1 VVGGFMPSTAARRAI
16 GSLVLGQYDGDR
28 LIYAGKVGSGFTE
41 SSALSLFK
49 TLDAERRQT
58 SPFEPPPPPDA
69 ARGVRY
75 VEPRLVAEV
84 EFRGRTA
91 AGGLVRHAV
100 FKGLRED
107 KNARDVTREDAT
119 VPSASPDPPASA
131 VKLTHPDRLL
141 WPDAGVTKQGLA
153 DFYAEI
159 WDWIRPHVTDR
170 PLALVRC
177 PEGIAGECFFQ
188 KHQWAGLGPYVA
200 RVADPTDSQ
209 PVLAIDSLDGL
220 IALVQAGV
228 LEIHPWGARVS
239 DLERPDRV
247 TIDLDP
253 GEGVSWDDLCAAAR
267 EVRERLAADKIV
279 SFCKTTGGKG
289 LHVVFPLTPAAD
301 WETVKAYT
309 KAMADSMEKD
319 APARFVASATKAR
332 RGGRIFV
339 DYLRNARG
347 ATAVGAYSTRARP
360 GAPVSTPV
368 DWDELGPG
376 LVPGRFTVGN
386 LLARLDS
393 LSADPWAAMAGLRQT
408 LPKPKSRR

>member
-1 VVGGFMPSTAARRAI
+1 M
-16 GSLVLGQYDGDR
+16 
-28 LIYAGKVGSGFTE
+28 
-41 SSALSLFK
+41 
-49 TLDAERRQT
+49 
-58 SPFEPPPPPDA
+58 
-69 ARGVRY
+69 
-75 VEPRLVAEV
+75 
-84 EFRGRTA
+84 
-91 AGGLVRHAV
+91 
-100 FKGLRED
+100 
-107 KNARDVTREDAT
+107 
-119 VPSASPDPPASA
+119 PSASPDPPAVA

-159 WDWIRPHVTDR
+159 WDWIRPHVTGR

-188 KHQWAGLGPYVA
+188 KHQWAGLSPYVE
-200 RVADPTDSQ
+200 RVADPTDDQ
-209 PVLAIDSLDGL
+209 PILAIDSLDGL

-228 LEIHPWGARVS
+228 LEIHPWGSRVS

-253 GEGVSWDDLCAAAR
+253 GDGVSWGDLCDAAR

-289 LHVVFPLTPAAD
+289 LHVVFPLAPTAD
-301 WETVKAYT
+301 WDAVKAYT
-309 KAMADSMEKD
+309 KSIADRMEKD
-319 APARFVASATKAR
+319 APGRFVATATKAR
-332 RGGRIFV
+332 RGGKIFV

-360 GAPVSTPV
+360 GATVSTPV
-368 DWDELGPG
+368 AWEELGNG
-376 LVPGRFTVGN
+376 LVPSRFTVGN

-393 LSADPWAAMAGLRQT
+393 LSQDPWAAMAELRQS
-408 LPKPKSRR
+408 LPKARR